1 MLFGIYHTAYEKIK
15 DKFYDVI
22 DSNLVNTI
30 IVESYYESEE
40 FKISLDKLK
49 TKENISVWIS
59 VGYLGFVSRNNVTI
73 ADNNE
78 QDSIFNP
85 QTTFLSDY
93 KDRVDRFI
101 NFLKEHDYYNHV
113 VGFYMDEPL
122 LWNIKNDWL
131 EEFTKYFRTKAAID
145 KRFFICFS
153 VAGVAPSIWTI
164 NDVKPITP
172 KSSKYLTDIAFDM
185 YHKWSEDY
193 DKITDFMLQ
202 RSGNRQDLKVWMIP
216 CTMNYRGT
224 YKEEY
229 AIEHLEKCY
238 QRLKQF
244 PNPGGLMCYTYYT
257 FPVEKEDLGNEGLD
271 VIANKE
277 SGKYWPNLVNKIKE
291 ISKEIIG
298 EADGNEI
305 SWP

>member
-122 LWNIKNDWL
+122 LWNIKND
-131 EEFTKYFRTKAAID
+131 FYVF
-145 KRFFICFS
+145 
-153 VAGVAPSIWTI
+153 
-164 NDVKPITP
+164 
-172 KSSKYLTDIAFDM
+172 
-185 YHKWSEDY
+185 
-193 DKITDFMLQ
+193 
-202 RSGNRQDLKVWMIP
+202 
-216 CTMNYRGT
+216 
-224 YKEEY
+224 
-229 AIEHLEKCY
+229 
-238 QRLKQF
+238 
-244 PNPGGLMCYTYYT
+244 
-257 FPVEKEDLGNEGLD
+257 
-271 VIANKE
+271 
-277 SGKYWPNLVNKIKE
+277 
-291 ISKEIIG
+291 
-298 EADGNEI
+298 
-305 SWP
+305 